1 MQKFET
7 EMALTFERKEFDK
20 PKEKLFVLEKMLN
33 LCIVED
39 CEKCKNLS

>member
-20 PKEKLFVLEKMLN
+20 PKDKLFVLEKMLN
-33 LCIVED
+33 LCIVEN